1 MKFAKVVFY
10 VAGIWGLL
18 VLTPLFFIFDRIG
31 QQDPPPVTH
40 PGFYYGFV
48 TVGLAWQIAFL
59 IIARDPIRLRPI
71 MIAAM
76 IEKFAYVVAMT
87 ALYFQHRIKAPDMIF
102 VAADLILGV
111 LFVVAF
117 IKTQQQRELTRK
129 R

>member
-1 MKFAKVVFY
+1 MRFAKVIFT

-59 IIARDPIRLRPI
+59 VIGRDPIRLRTI
-71 MIAAM
+71 MIPA
-76 IEKFAYVVAMT
+76 IVEKFGFAIAMT
-87 ALYFQHRIKAPDMIF
+87 ALYFQQRVKASDMVF
-102 VAADLILGV
+102 VVADTFLGI

-117 IKTQQQRELTRK
+117 MKTEGCRGALTL
-129 R
+129 